1 MRSTVQ
7 KWGNSLGVRIPKA
20 IAEAAEVREG
30 SVVEVEAV
38 EGGIV
43 VRPTAPRYELSD
55 LLETLDDDRRLH
67 GEIGTGEPRGREVW

>member
-1 MRSTVQ
+1 MRSTVR
-7 KWGNSLGVRIPKA
+7 KWGNSLGVRIPKV

-43 VRPTAPRYELSD
+43 VRPTAPRYELSE
-55 LLETLDDDRRLH
+55 LLEQLEDDRLH
-67 GEIGTGEPRGREVW
+67 GEVATGEPRGREAW